1 MINNFKFPSFL
12 KGFGLL
18 KILLIIPYYFI
29 QKNYIFGLIFKKFIK
44 IYTIKIKNTYLKFD
58 IPLWDQI
65 MNTHVFFLKLMS

>member
-44 IYTIKIKNTYLKFD
+44 IYTIKIKKYIFE
-58 IPLWDQI
+58 I
-65 MNTHVFFLKLMS
+65 